1 VQQVASIAL
10 IILGVYLIIEQQLTM
25 GALIACNILVGRAI
39 APMAQISGLVI
50 QYEQATKALKTL
62 NSIMELPDER
72 EATKHYVHRE
82 TLTGQMEFKNID
94 FTYPNS
100 EVGSLNGVS
109 FSIKQGEK
117 VALIG
122 RIGSGKSTIQKLL
135 AGLYKP
141 QSGAITLDGIDINQI
156 DPVDL
161 RRNLGYLPQDVLLF
175 AGTLRENIVIGLPSV
190 SDERLLEVAKLTGV
204 DQFVAQHPLGF
215 DMPVGERGAGLSGG
229 QRQAIGLA
237 RSLLHQPNILLLDEP
252 SNSMDNASE
261 EYLRGQLETFI
272 KDRTLLL
279 VTHKVS
285 LLQLVDRIIVVDRGQ
300 VVADGPKE
308 TVLEALRQGR
318 LQVRR

>member
-1 VQQVASIAL
+1 
-10 IILGVYLIIEQQLTM
+10 
-25 GALIACNILVGRAI
+25 
-39 APMAQISGLVI
+39 MAQISSLVI

-72 EATKHYVHRE
+72 EPTKHYVHRE
-82 TLTGQMEFKNID
+82 TLTGQLEFKNVD

-175 AGTLRENIVIGLPSV
+175 AGTLRENIVIGMPSV
-190 SDERLLEVAKLTGV
+190 SDERLLEVARLTGV